1 MRGPVGW
8 VLLALLAGCGAD
20 AIPGTTLGFAFD
32 QDGFYAAP
40 FPSEHRRREDGTL
53 AVFDFPNPARNEFV
67 EGLRQIVA
75 KDADGFGR
83 TSAIY
88 FSADGPLG
96 MRRFELGADVGL
108 RLMHLDA
115 PTDPP
120 VPVTIETSDDSG
132 PHGAPHLLSVLPLQG
147 RPLVSDGLHAVVVE
161 RRFGDATGAPLG
173 VPLSLRQLLGG
184 EAPAGL
190 TGEAAELYLRAMEV
204 LEEQGQDLDE
214 VAGLAVFRTG
224 HPERGLFDA
233 FSGLRGVRQPGR
245 GRTLAEVET
254 FPDYCVFHGTL
265 QIPVFQEGE
274 PPYADEGGAWRIE
287 GGFLVEQRIEEARVV
302 VTTPRGGG
310 PRPTVLFVRTGGGGD
325 RPLVDR
331 GRRATAGGPA
341 ITAGS
346 GPALD
351 LAAVGWAGISV
362 DGPLGGLRNP
372 SGADEQF
379 LIFNF
384 ANLVAMRD
392 NLRQSALELAWLAD
406 WLPTVSVTSTT
417 CGTTTLGDPLVL
429 MGHSMGATIG
439 PLALA
444 IQPRFQAGILSGAGA
459 SWIENVIHKQSPL
472 PVRPIAEILIGYS
485 EQGRSLGPH
494 DPVLN
499 LLEWAGEPADP
510 SVYAQPSGGHA
521 FLVNPPPSHL
531 LMFQG
536 IVDTYILPPIANTL
550 SLSHGLDLAE
560 PALEPSLPAL
570 LPLLGRRTVSLPA
583 SANHGTTRVVV
594 QHPEDGIEDGHEVMF
609 QTEGPKHQYRCFLAS
624 LAQGGAPHVVPSAPA
639 DAPCP

>member
-1 MRGPVGW
+1 MSRRAWWWCWP
-8 VLLALLAGCGAD
+8 LFAACSEE
-20 AIPGTTLGFAFD
+20 AIPGTQLGFAFD

-83 TSAIY
+83 TSAVY

-96 MRRFELGADVGL
+96 TRRFEIGADVGL
-108 RLMHLDA
+108 RLVQLDA
-115 PTDPP
+115 PDDPP

-147 RPLVSDGLHAVVVE
+147 RPLASDGLHALVVE
-161 RRFGDATGAPLG
+161 RRFGDGAGAPLG
-173 VPLSLRQLLGG
+173 VPKSLRQLLSG

-190 TGEAAELYLRAMEV
+190 QGEAAELYLRAVEI
-204 LEEQGQDLDE
+204 LEERGQDLDE
-214 VAGLAVFRTG
+214 VAGLAVFRAG
-224 HPERGLFDA
+224 HPERVLFDA
-233 FSGLRGVRQPGR
+233 ALQVLVTAP
-245 GRTLAEVET
+245 AEGQALKLVET
-254 FPDYCVFHGTL
+254 FPDYCVYQGTVRM
-265 QIPVFQEGE
+265 PVFQEGT
-274 PPYADEGGAWRIE
+274 PPYTKEGGGWRIE
-287 GGFLVEQRIEEARVV
+287 GGRLVEQRREEAKVV

-310 PRPTVLFVRTGGGGD
+310 ARPTVVFVRTGGGGD

-331 GRRATAGGPA
+331 GRRATPGGPT
-341 ITAGS
+341 ITPGS
-346 GPALD
+346 GPAQD

-384 ANLVAMRD
+384 ANLLAMRD
-392 NLRQSALELAWLAD
+392 NLRQSALELAMLPQ
-406 WLPTVSVTSTT
+406 WLPLLSVTSTA
-417 CGTTTLGDPLVL
+417 CGTTTFGEPLVL

-444 IQPRFQAGILSGAGA
+444 IQPRFLAGILSGAGA

-510 SVYAQPSGGHA
+510 SVYASPRRGSA
-521 FLVNPPPSHL
+521 WLANPPSHL

-570 LPLLGRRTVSLPA
+570 LPLFGRRTVTLPV
-583 SANHGTTRVVV
+583 SANHDTTRVVV

-624 LAQGGAPHVVPSAPA
+624 LAKGGAPHVVPSAPV
-639 DAPCP
+639 DTPCP

>member
-1 MRGPVGW
+1 MGRRTWWWCWP
-8 VLLALLAGCGAD
+8 LFAACSEE
-20 AIPGTTLGFAFD
+20 AIPGTQLGFAFD

-40 FPSEHRRREDGTL
+40 FPSEHRRREDGTV
-53 AVFDFPNPARNEFV
+53 AVFDFPNPARNDFV
-67 EGLRQIVA
+67 EGLRRIVA

-96 MRRFELGADVGL
+96 TRRFEIGADVGL
-108 RLMHLDA
+108 RLVQLDA
-115 PTDPP
+115 PMDPP

-132 PHGAPHLLSVLPLQG
+132 PHGAPHLLSILPLQG
-147 RPLVSDGLHAVVVE
+147 RPLASDGLHALVVE
-161 RRFGDATGAPLG
+161 RRFNDASGAPLG
-173 VPLSLRQLLGG
+173 VPLSLRQLLNG

-190 TGEAAELYLRAMEV
+190 TGEAAELYLRAVEI
-204 LEEQGQDLDE
+204 LSEGGQDLDE

-224 HPERGLFDA
+224 HPERGLFEA
-233 FSGLRGVRQPGR
+233 FTGARLVSGLGR
-245 GRTLAEVET
+245 GQTLAEVES
-254 FPDYCVFHGTL
+254 FPGYCVFHGTL
-265 QIPVFQEGE
+265 QIPVFQSGD
-274 PPYADEGGAWRIE
+274 PPYAKEGGGWQIE
-287 GGFLVEQRIEEARVV
+287 GGRPVQQRLEEARVV

-310 PRPTVLFVRTGGGGD
+310 PRPTVVFVRTGGGGD

-331 GRRATAGGPA
+331 GRRATPGGPP
-341 ITAGS
+341 ITPGS
-346 GPALD
+346 GPAQD

-372 SGADEQF
+372 TGADEQF

-384 ANLVAMRD
+384 ANLLAMRD
-392 NLRQSALELAWLAD
+392 NLRQSALELAMLAD
-406 WLPTVSVTSTT
+406 WIPLVSVTSTT
-417 CGTTTLGDPLVL
+417 CGTTTLGEPLVL

-510 SVYAQPSGGHA
+510 SVYATPRWGHT
-521 FLVNPPPSHL
+521 FLVDPPPQHL

-536 IVDTYILPPIANTL
+536 VVDTYILPPIANTL
-550 SLSHGLDLAE
+550 SLSYGLDLAE

-570 LPLLGRRTVSLPA
+570 LPRMGRGMVQLPI
-583 SANHGTTRVVV
+583 SNNRGTTRVVV
-594 QHPEDGIEDGHEVMF
+594 QHAEDGIEDGHEVMF

-624 LAQGGAPHVVPSAPA
+624 LANSGAPHIVPSAPIA
-639 DAPCP
+639 TPCP